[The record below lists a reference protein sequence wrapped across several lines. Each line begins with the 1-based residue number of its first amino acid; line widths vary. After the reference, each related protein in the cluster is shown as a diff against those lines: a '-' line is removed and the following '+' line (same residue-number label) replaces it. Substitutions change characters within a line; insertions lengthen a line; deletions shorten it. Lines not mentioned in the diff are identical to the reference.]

1 MENKNVI
8 NNNNTSIILS
18 TNTTIS
24 GSNGPTSSKRIR
36 FIYEL
41 PFKSRQSLCE
51 LLDADNSWRQLGG
64 QYMALNDTKLTLLSH
79 ALLRNSSPTNELLTK
94 WESSNA
100 KVSQLYRFLADMNH
114 YRAMQL
120 LKPFVNHKLKA
131 LCPDFDDDHDIDLQM
146 ATNPI
151 KNDIKLNNMF
161 VNNDL
166 CFGPIDHKFGTN

>member
-1 MENKNVI
+1 MI
-8 NNNNTSIILS
+8 DNNNTSIILS

-24 GSNGPTSSKRIR
+24 GPTNSERIR

-41 PFKSRQSLCE
+41 PFKTRHSLCE

-64 QYMALNDTKLTLLSH
+64 QYMGLSDTKLTLLSH

-131 LCPDFDDDHDIDLQM
+131 LCPHFDDDLDFDFDS
-146 ATNPI
+146 NPL
-151 KNDIKLNNMF
+151 KNHIKLKNLF
-161 VNNDL
+161 ANNDL
-166 CFGPIDHKFGTN
+166 CFGQNDHKFGINS